1 MNVSD
6 VCVMSV
12 VCVNDEN
19 EFFSKLNYFFL
30 YKWLTD
36 IIREDVI
43 TIHIQHIKEDSEDT
57 KKFMK

>member
-1 MNVSD
+1 MNVGD

-30 YKWLTD
+30 YKWLID
-36 IIREDVI
+36 ITKEDVI
-43 TIHIQHIKEDSEDT
+43 IILIQHIKEDSEDI
-57 KKFMK
+57 KKFVK